1 VTPIQ
6 IPNKLPD
13 VGTTIFAVMTQ
24 LAQAHGAINLGQGF
38 PDFDPPLAL
47 QQALTQAMVDG
58 RNQYPPE
65 AGILAL
71 RQQIALK
78 SERLYGRQV
87 NPDTDITIT
96 AGATEALFLAISSAV
111 QAGDE
116 AIVLD
121 PCYDAYVPMLQ
132 LQNARVLRVPLRLPD
147 FSVDWQ
153 RVRDAVTAKTRL
165 IIVNTPHNPSGA
177 VFSPA
182 DWDALA
188 VIIRDRNIVVIS
200 DEVYEHLVFDGGA
213 HHSVLR
219 HPELAERSYVLS
231 SLGKTYHCTGWRAG
245 YCIAPPALSAQFHKL
260 HQFTSYSAFGP
271 AQWAFADALA
281 RAPEHY
287 LQLPAFYQASR
298 DRFRALLQGSRFK
311 LLDVPGGFFQIV
323 DYSAIRDIDDRSFSE
338 WLVREGGVAAIPL
351 SAFYETPPDA
361 RLLRLCF
368 AKRDATLVAAAER
381 LCRL

>member
-1 VTPIQ
+1 MTPIQ

-38 PDFDPPLAL
+38 PDFDPPPAL
-47 QQALTQAMVDG
+47 QQALTQAMADG

-78 SERLYGRQV
+78 TERLYGRQV
-87 NPDTDITIT
+87 NPDTDVTIT

-121 PCYDAYVPMLQ
+121 PSYDAYVPMLQ
-132 LQNARVLRVPLRLPD
+132 LQNARVLRVPLLLPD

-177 VFSPA
+177 VFGSA

-188 VIIRDRNIVVIS
+188 AIVRDRNIVVIA

-231 SLGKTYHCTGWRAG
+231 SLGKTYHCTGWRVG

-260 HQFTSYSAFGP
+260 HQFTSYSTFGP

-287 LQLPAFYQASR
+287 LELPAFYQASR
-298 DRFRALLQGSRFK
+298 DRFRALLQGSRLK

-351 SAFYETPPDA
+351 SAFYQTPPDA